1 CQSVA
6 RSCHVHREA
15 SVLSRCTR
23 HQDAANHVHNAEA
36 EKDQDHQVC
45 FAQSPHVSLSFTV
58 QYLTNARFRV
68 WRWNG
73 LAKVG
78 FVAIGDKMLVAMND
92 VDCLSATGFVKC
104 TEDRR
109 CSRRCRG

>member
-1 CQSVA
+1 
-6 RSCHVHREA
+6 
-15 SVLSRCTR
+15 VLSRCAR
-23 HQDAANHVHNAEA
+23 DQDAANHVHNAET

-45 FAQSPHVSLSFTV
+45 FAQSLHVSLSFTV
-58 QYLTNARFRV
+58 RHLTNARFRV

-78 FVAIGDKMLVAMND
+78 CDAIGDKMLVAMND
-92 VDCLSATGFVKC
+92 LDFLSATGFVKC

-109 CSRRCRG
+109 CSRRCRE